1 MKINKSNL
9 HVKEKG
15 TLESVR
21 SREIVKEIINFGVND
36 FQIKKII
43 KFLSLELENRVLMVE
58 ISKIID
64 ENLKNEKQNKC
75 KIET

>member
-1 MKINKSNL
+1 
-9 HVKEKG
+9 
-15 TLESVR
+15 
-21 SREIVKEIINFGVND
+21 
-36 FQIKKII
+36 
-43 KFLSLELENRVLMVE
+43 FLSLELENRVLMVE